1 MRSKDSKTPLIQ
13 ASSITETQRVT
24 TFTNNYLIEPFDGGF
39 NIETV
44 QDINGKPLAH
54 MINRTMMRIEL
65 PEPLISA
72 GTFSFTIKWWYHINN
87 HVKRRGR
94 SGYEYF
100 PKDGNRAYVIAQFFP
115 RMAVYNEV
123 EGWQNYQ
130 FWGNGEFALPFGN
143 YDVKITVPS
152 DHILDATG
160 ELQNRK
166 NVFSKE
172 MIKRYNKV
180 KDDLFEYD
188 WRTQSIMDRIQS
200 YGDAKSITSWETIDG
215 MVIGLVRENVG
226 YKVVDISDG
235 TEKIVATIQEGV
247 NWKQSTLT
255 NNQMNFITKN
265 ARLLK
270 EPLGGII

>member
-1 MRSKDSKTPLIQ
+1 MKRILNESEAFTLEGVIKLSESKWGVKYTMGIVDILYLHHLI
-13 ASSITETQRVT
+13 SRKIVNENENSMK
-24 TFTNNYLIEPFDGGF
+24 NYLLKE
-39 NIETV
+39 
-44 QDINGKPLAH
+44 
-54 MINRTMMRIEL
+54 
-65 PEPLISA
+65 
-72 GTFSFTIKWWYHINN
+72 
-87 HVKRRGR
+87 
-94 SGYEYF
+94 GYESMM
-100 PKDGNRAYVIAQFFP
+100 V
-115 RMAVYNEV
+115 
-123 EGWQNYQ
+123 
-130 FWGNGEFALPFGN
+130 L
-143 YDVKITVPS
+143 S
-152 DHILDATG
+152 
-160 ELQNRK
+160 
-166 NVFSKE
+166 

-180 KDDLFEYD
+180 KDDLFQYD

-270 EPLGGII
+270 QTRGII

>member
-1 MRSKDSKTPLIQ
+1 MKRKLNESEAFTLEGVIKLSESKWGVKYTMGIVDILYLHHLVSRKIVNEN
-13 ASSITETQRVT
+13 SMK
-24 TFTNNYLIEPFDGGF
+24 NYLLKE
-39 NIETV
+39 
-44 QDINGKPLAH
+44 
-54 MINRTMMRIEL
+54 
-65 PEPLISA
+65 
-72 GTFSFTIKWWYHINN
+72 
-87 HVKRRGR
+87 
-94 SGYEYF
+94 GYESM
-100 PKDGNRAYVIAQFFP
+100 KV
-115 RMAVYNEV
+115 
-123 EGWQNYQ
+123 
-130 FWGNGEFALPFGN
+130 L
-143 YDVKITVPS
+143 S
-152 DHILDATG
+152 
-160 ELQNRK
+160 
-166 NVFSKE
+166 

-270 EPLGGII
+270 QTRGII

>member
-1 MRSKDSKTPLIQ
+1 M
-13 ASSITETQRVT
+13 
-24 TFTNNYLIEPFDGGF
+24 
-39 NIETV
+39 
-44 QDINGKPLAH
+44 
-54 MINRTMMRIEL
+54 
-65 PEPLISA
+65 
-72 GTFSFTIKWWYHINN
+72 
-87 HVKRRGR
+87 KR
-94 SGYEYF
+94 
-100 PKDGNRAYVIAQFFP
+100 KL
-115 RMAVYNEV
+115 NEV
-123 EGWQNYQ
+123 ETFTLEGIIKLSESKWGVKYTMAIVDILYLHHLISRKIVNENENSMKNYLLKE
-130 FWGNGEFALPFGN
+130 G
-143 YDVKITVPS
+143 YDSMKVLS
-152 DHILDATG
+152 
-160 ELQNRK
+160 
-166 NVFSKE
+166 

-270 EPLGGII
+270 QTRGII

>member
-1 MRSKDSKTPLIQ
+1 MK
-13 ASSITETQRVT
+13 
-24 TFTNNYLIEPFDGGF
+24 NYLLKE
-39 NIETV
+39 
-44 QDINGKPLAH
+44 
-54 MINRTMMRIEL
+54 
-65 PEPLISA
+65 
-72 GTFSFTIKWWYHINN
+72 
-87 HVKRRGR
+87 
-94 SGYEYF
+94 GYDSM
-100 PKDGNRAYVIAQFFP
+100 KV
-115 RMAVYNEV
+115 
-123 EGWQNYQ
+123 
-130 FWGNGEFALPFGN
+130 L
-143 YDVKITVPS
+143 S
-152 DHILDATG
+152 
-160 ELQNRK
+160 
-166 NVFSKE
+166 

-270 EPLGGII
+270 QTRGII